1 MDILEN
7 INELGNK
14 ISNDLNLKNIQDKF
28 LNSTLGQIANTAI
41 DVGIKIML
49 PDYLE
54 NEVIEVKD
62 ALISEGLNEG
72 INTAIENAIK
82 IGKKMIGMENK
93 EFVSIEQAIKAV
105 GEGNVIKNI
114 SEGIDTVL
122 NKVTDSNI
130 IPSDITNIIKEG
142 KNVILNN
149 IDTNI
154 ESEFKNEIKAL
165 EKIEK
170 YIRNWEKSYLKKD
183 IESLNKEYNKIEK
196 QMKKV
201 LPLEKIINNVNK
213 IRNINELINNT
224 ENFDF
229 NNMYLDLAG
238 KL

>member
-130 IPSDITNIIKEG
+130 IPSDITNKIKEG

-170 YIRNWEKSYLKKD
+170 YIGNWEKSYLKKD

-213 IRNINELINNT
+213 IRNIKELINNT

-229 NNMYLDLAG
+229 NNMYLDLAR

>member
-130 IPSDITNIIKEG
+130 IPSDITNKIKEG
-142 KNVILNN
+142 KNELTISTVRKAVCDYYNLTKQQITSANRTKN
-149 IDTNI
+149 ISNARQIAMYLSRKLLDATYDDI
-154 ESEFKNEIKAL
+154 GREFGGRDHSTVMSSCENVERKIKVDPLYLKAINEI
-165 EKIEK
+165 ETKIK
-170 YIRNWEKSYLKKD
+170 
-183 IESLNKEYNKIEK
+183 
-196 QMKKV
+196 
-201 LPLEKIINNVNK
+201 
-213 IRNINELINNT
+213 
-224 ENFDF
+224 
-229 NNMYLDLAG
+229 
-238 KL
+238 